1 MVSKSGLSERDFDAL
16 SDRYADQAAPVAPVG
31 PALTGAAA
39 AAAGRAFLVEEYGSI
54 EEVENEIR
62 RGRPRVGESR
72 RGPSPV
78 VRGALTEE
86 DFEAFKQLEA
96 STGKKQADLV
106 REGVH
111 LLFERYK
118 IAS

>member
-1 MVSKSGLSERDFDAL
+1 MVSERDFDAA
-16 SDRYADQAAPVAPVG
+16 SDRYVAPEAPVAPSG
-31 PALTGAAA
+31 PALRGVAA
-39 AAAGRAFLVEEYGSI
+39 AAAGRDFMVSEYGSI
-54 EEVENEIR
+54 EAVEREIR

-86 DFEAFKQLEA
+86 DFAAFKRLEA
-96 STGKKQADLV
+96 VTGKKQADLV